1 MVNQLLKFCLLLEK
15 LKMFKYCLQTSPIT
29 MSALYGQDDD
39 VIVIS
44 KEDNLVDNEA
54 EGDLKTRCDEV
65 DMESPREAI
74 LNEDLS
80 ITQQKEET
88 NA

>member
-1 MVNQLLKFCLLLEK
+1 
-15 LKMFKYCLQTSPIT
+15 

-80 ITQQKEET
+80 IT
-88 NA
+88 